1 MKVNQFDLWIADL
14 NPRNGTE
21 PGKIRPVLV
30 VQSNLLNKV
39 HPSTLVCPVT
49 TNVRPEAT
57 LLRVHLAAGSC
68 GLHEAC
74 DVMIDQVRAIDNK
87 RFVKRAGRIDAATAK
102 LVKRNL
108 SVVLDLA

>member
-39 HPSTLVCPVT
+39 HPSTLVC
-49 TNVRPEAT
+49 
-57 LLRVHLAAGSC
+57 AGK
-68 GLHEAC
+68 
-74 DVMIDQVRAIDNK
+74 N
-87 RFVKRAGRIDAATAK
+87 
-102 LVKRNL
+102 
-108 SVVLDLA
+108 